1 MKDHPRGS
9 YFVPVVIV
17 PPPCRSRPARAARQG
32 LAGWNGRLPLGLARF
47 GLVAGI
53 AGSLSLAAHG
63 PLHEQIRALDDQL
76 AASPTNAP
84 LLVRRAEL
92 HRLDGTFSNAVADL
106 ATAGR
111 IQPDLEA
118 LWWVRGRLHADTGQ
132 AAGAIEDFT
141 RLIQRQPSLAGAFA
155 ERARAHEA
163 LGRLPEAAADYSE
176 ALRLLAT
183 PDPDLYLARA
193 RVERRRGPAHFAA
206 ALRGLDEGLDRLG
219 PLVTLQLEA
228 VDLEVALGRTDEAV
242 RRLQVLAG
250 RSARQEVWL
259 VRQAEVLQAAGRP
272 EEARQAWKD
281 AARACLALPPRLRQ
295 SRATQELEKR
305 IAAALPPAE
314 GAALAVPPPATP
326 AGPSEP
332 AALRLSTPVRS
343 TLSPHP

>member
-1 MKDHPRGS
+1 M
-9 YFVPVVIV
+9 
-17 PPPCRSRPARAARQG
+17 
-32 LAGWNGRLPLGLARF
+32 
-47 GLVAGI
+47 
-53 AGSLSLAAHG
+53 LSLAAHG

-76 AASPTNAP
+76 ATSPTNAP

-92 HRLDGTFSNAVADL
+92 HRLDGTFSNVVADL
-106 ATAGR
+106 ATAAR
-111 IQPDLEA
+111 LQPELES

-163 LGRLPEAAADYSE
+163 LQHLREAAADYSE

-193 RVERRRGPAHFAA
+193 RVERRRGPPHLAG
-206 ALRGLDEGLDRLG
+206 ALRGLDEGLARLG

-272 EEARQAWKD
+272 EEAGQAWKD

-314 GAALAVPPPATP
+314 GAALAI
-326 AGPSEP
+326 
-332 AALRLSTPVRS
+332 
-343 TLSPHP
+343 